1 MKSKLACTLF
11 AGILLTI
18 AAPGMKAALIIDAG
32 PASSFQNLSS
42 GNYGAG
48 TEFTTVNP
56 LTILSLGWLDAE
68 GDGLGASHN
77 VGLWDSGQN
86 LLASALV
93 TPSSATVLSAQGT
106 GVWYMENITP
116 LLLAP
121 GTYRIAGDAAEP
133 DSNALS
139 GDKIGNGVTFS
150 DGYVRTSFP
159 DGGFAFP
166 NETYGSNA
174 IRATLSTT
182 ADGFGSISQV
192 PEPATF
198 ALGGLGLLGL
208 ALTARR
214 RK

>member
-1 MKSKLACTLF
+1 M
-11 AGILLTI
+11 LLTI
-18 AAPGMKAALIIDAG
+18 AAPGLNAALLIDAG
-32 PASSFQNLSS
+32 PSSFFQSFS
-42 GNYGAG
+42 FGDYVAG
-48 TEFTTVNP
+48 TEFTTADPV
-56 LTILSLGWLDAE
+56 TILSLGWLDAE

-77 VGLWDSGQN
+77 VGLWDSSQN
-86 LLASALV
+86 LLASVLI

-106 GVWYMENITP
+106 GVWYMENITA

-139 GDKIGNGVTFS
+139 GDKIGNGVTLS
-150 DGYVRTSFP
+150 GGYVRTSFP
-159 DGGFAFP
+159 SGGFAFP
-166 NETYGSNA
+166 NEIYGSDA
-174 IRATLSTT
+174 VRATLSTT
-182 ADGFGSISQV
+182 ADGFDSISQV

>member
-1 MKSKLACTLF
+1 MKSKLTCILF

-32 PASSFQNLSS
+32 PNSTIGGFSA
-42 GNYGAG
+42 GNYVAG
-48 TEFTTVNP
+48 TEFTTANP

-86 LLASALV
+86 LLATALI

-121 GTYRIAGDAAEP
+121 GTYRVAGDAASP
-133 DSNALS
+133 DEDGLD
-139 GDKIGNGVTFS
+139 GDKIGNGVTLS
-150 DGYVRTSFP
+150 AGYVRTSYP
-159 DGGFAFP
+159 NGGFAFP
-166 NETYGSNA
+166 DETYGSNVV
-174 IRATLSTT
+174 RATLSTT
-182 ADGFGSISQV
+182 ADGFGSVSQV

-214 RK
+214 R

>member
-1 MKSKLACTLF
+1 MKSKLILTIV
-11 AGILLTI
+11 AGALLTM
-18 AAPGMKAALIIDAG
+18 AAPAMKAALIIDVG
-32 PASSFQNLSS
+32 PSSTIGGFVA
-42 GNYGAG
+42 GNYVAG
-48 TEFTTVNP
+48 TEFTTANP
-56 LTILSLGWLDAE
+56 LTILSLGWLDVE

-77 VGLWDSGQN
+77 IGLWDSGQN
-86 LLASALV
+86 LLATALI

-106 GVWYMENITP
+106 ALWYMENITP

-121 GTYRIAGDAAEP
+121 GTYRVAGDAASP
-133 DSNALS
+133 DQQGLE
-139 GDKIGNGVTFS
+139 GDRIGNGVTLS
-150 DGYVRTSFP
+150 AGYVRTSYP

-166 NETYGSNA
+166 NETYGSNVV
-174 IRATLSTT
+174 RATLSTT
-182 ADGFGSISQV
+182 ADGSGSVSQV